1 MTLNSVLDSSL
12 NKTITK
18 KICPKGP
25 KLWSAKGM
33 ATLHC
38 SRLELSNN
46 ISYWIL
52 LSPIWQNI
60 KSILQYWARPK
71 VEPNIEVET

>member
-1 MTLNSVLDSSL
+1 MQIGRYKLENMTLNSVLDSGS

-25 KLWSAKGM
+25 KLWSAKCM

-38 SRLELSNN
+38 SRL
-46 ISYWIL
+46 
-52 LSPIWQNI
+52 
-60 KSILQYWARPK
+60 
-71 VEPNIEVET
+71 IE